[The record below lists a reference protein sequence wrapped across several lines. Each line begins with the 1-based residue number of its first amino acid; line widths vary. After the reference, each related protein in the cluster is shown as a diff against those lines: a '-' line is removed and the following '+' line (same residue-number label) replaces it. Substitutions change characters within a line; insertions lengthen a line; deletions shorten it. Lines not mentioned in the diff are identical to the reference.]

1 MTSVNNF
8 QTASQEEAVIKRR
21 SNSFFDTEFNKRQ
34 KDKMTEKQA
43 RKGISE
49 VVHYD
54 LPEKAK
60 DRPPFNFGGKNEHYP
75 IITEERDYNIR
86 KQRSFSNLSSNH
98 AKSILSGAGDL
109 NNDYSAMTYQ
119 QNTYNMDSQNPFDVK
134 KVRQL
139 VTDELAILVKSKTQE
154 HAKMPTNAECLKTIE
169 SIKVKVKGMGFDR
182 YRHIVNITVSENY
195 HQTMRIASR
204 FFWDVDR
211 DKYVSQTITNKHFHL
226 VCVVYAVYFE

>member
-1 MTSVNNF
+1 MT
-8 QTASQEEAVIKRR
+8 
-21 SNSFFDTEFNKRQ
+21 D
-34 KDKMTEKQA
+34 KQA

-54 LPEKAK
+54 LPTKAK
-60 DRPPFNFGGKNEHYP
+60 DRPPFNFGGVKNDHHP
-75 IITEERDYNIR
+75 AIITEEKDHHHHIM

-98 AKSILSGAGDL
+98 GKSILSGTGDL
-109 NNDYSAMTYQ
+109 GNDYSPMSYH
-119 QNTYNMDSQNPFDVK
+119 QNTYNMDSKNPFDVK

-139 VTDELAILVKSKTQE
+139 VNDELAILVKSKTQE
-154 HAKMPTNAECLKTIE
+154 HAKMPTSAECLKTIE
-169 SIKVKVKGMGFDR
+169 SIKLKVKSMGFDR

-211 DKYVSQTITNKHFHL
+211 DKYISQTITNKHFHL